1 MLCWLW
7 TCGVKLTDK
16 RNKTKVDVSFSHYTA
31 AKKTTT
37 GKVED
42 KDSINLRCS
51 NGVHG
56 ASQSC
61 FCPDVQISF
70 FLLPCRHKSWNLVFI
85 CSYYMMAYRISLCF
99 LSALRRLSNYTT
111 TFPWAERVT
120 LRTAAMVLLSKA
132 QSCWNPIRSASLQMG
147 TVRSWAGS
155 PLKEEWV
162 TISDHDPKWAG
173 KIVAEPSHLRNKM
186 LQTYSEYFLLFTS
199 HSLVFR
205 CYFHFQNRYILH
217 IFL

>member
-99 LSALRRLSNYTT
+99 LLALRRLSNYTT

-120 LRTAAMVLLSKA
+120 LSEP
-132 QSCWNPIRSASLQMG
+132 QPWC
-147 TVRSWAGS
+147 SWAR
-155 PLKEEWV
+155 PRAAE
-162 TISDHDPKWAG
+162 IQSDQPA
-173 KIVAEPSHLRNKM
+173 
-186 LQTYSEYFLLFTS
+186 
-199 HSLVFR
+199 FR
-205 CYFHFQNRYILH
+205 WELCDHEQGVP
-217 IFL
+217 